1 MATFHPDYAHLTQGL
16 PASQLALAVRRLT
29 TGRKALPAEA
39 VSELGDRQQEVLTA
53 IATTYARK
61 KERSRTSSQKRRDAA
76 RQAAPPPSPA
86 PPPSQASA
94 DSEQLPDIEPLRLDE
109 LDDEPEPDEPD
120 DEPEPEPAPA
130 PRAPAPVAPAP
141 APVAPVPEKAGEP
154 VRASA
159 SRRGR
164 KLFVNQH

>member
-86 PPPSQASA
+86 PPTTQASA